1 MKRLEILT
9 PLIAPDRA
17 LWLLLLLKKAMCLV
31 AIVVVPGGL
40 ITFALLWW
48 LDRRRTRGN
57 ALRPGSEIDQTDR
70 RCGHCG

>member
-1 MKRLEILT
+1 MKRLEILA

-17 LWLLLLLKKAMCLV
+17 LWFLLLLKKTMCLV
-31 AIVVVPGGL
+31 AIVLVPGGL

-48 LDRRRTRGN
+48 LDRRRIRVN
-57 ALRPGSEIDQTDR
+57 ALRPGSESNPIDP